1 MAMPSGIGRWILLSF
16 VPIAIALK
24 VLGAGPVPV
33 FVAAGLAILP
43 LAGLMGQATEHLAAR
58 VGTGLGAFLN
68 ASFGNAAE
76 LILAFVA
83 LRKGLTEVVKASI
96 TGSIIGNSLLVLGA
110 GILAGGV
117 RHRRQTFQA
126 TAAGVGSTLLALS
139 AAALIL
145 PATFHHIVPGLPLSE
160 ERMSL
165 AIAVI
170 LFLAYLASL
179 AFSFR
184 THRHLY
190 DVGAEHEGLEPW
202 GRRRA
207 FGLLLLATVLIA
219 VMSEILVGEVEEIG
233 HAFGLNEV
241 FIGVIVLAL
250 LGNAAEHSTAV
261 IMAYRNRMDLALGIT
276 IGSSTQVALFV
287 APLLVFVSFA
297 MEKHLDLVFTLPEVV
312 AVSASAWIVSLVAH
326 DGECHWLEG
335 ALLLALYAI
344 LGITFYFLPGV

>member
-1 MAMPSGIGRWILLSF
+1 
-16 VPIAIALK
+16 
-24 VLGAGPVPV
+24 
-33 FVAAGLAILP
+33 
-43 LAGLMGQATEHLAAR
+43 MGKATEHLAAR

-83 LRKGLTEVVKASI
+83 LRKGLTGVVKASI

-110 GILAGGV
+110 AILAGGI

-165 AIAVI
+165 AIGII
-170 LFLAYLASL
+170 LFAAYVASL

-184 THRHLY
+184 THKHLY
-190 DVGAEHEGLEPW
+190 DVEAHHEGETW
-202 GRRRA
+202 SRGRA
-207 FGLLLLATVLIA
+207 FGLLVASTVLIA

-241 FIGVIVLAL
+241 FIGVVVLAL

-276 IGSSTQVALFV
+276 IGSSTQIALFV
-287 APLLVFVSFA
+287 APLLVFASFA
-297 MEKHLDLVFTLPEVV
+297 MEKHLDLVFSLPEVV
-312 AVSASAWIVSLVAH
+312 AVSVSAWIVSLVAH

-344 LGITFYFLPGV
+344 LGITFYFLPGA